1 MLITLG
7 YFTMMFFSLRAD
19 QNEKKE
25 TVANISNENTPGKV
39 LGEEGSVSA
48 ADAAGMYASQNFR
61 APQISFGG
69 DAITLPSGEQS
80 LTPEILDMRSEVL
93 ATKTDQKAK
102 FILAWKTNKL
112 CRSSIES
119 MKEGQVEGEK
129 ISEDGYGFT
138 HNVEIA
144 PLDYSTSYSYVVT
157 ARDKWGNETKSD
169 KLVFYT
175 GMQNISIIDLLAGAF
190 RDMFGWAT
198 NNVK

>member
-1 MLITLG
+1 MENEVATIT
-7 YFTMMFFSLRAD
+7 
-19 QNEKKE
+19 NEQ
-25 TVANISNENTPGKV
+25 TGGNI
-39 LGEEGSVSA
+39 LGEEEGQPVQSNF
-48 ADAAGMYASQNFR
+48 YASQNFR
-61 APQISFGG
+61 APQITFGG

-112 CRSSIES
+112 CRSSIEY
-119 MKEGQVEGEK
+119 MKEGQTEGGK
-129 ISEDGYGFT
+129 VFEDGYGFT

-190 RDMFGWAT
+190 RDMFGWA
-198 NNVK
+198 NR